1 MAQPADQY
9 FSKTLEKG
17 LRVLSLFNE
26 HRPAYSQ
33 SEIARI
39 LGINTTST
47 FRFTNTLVQLG
58 YLKKDPAT
66 RKLRLGIRSLVL
78 GATFIR
84 TIDIHRVIRSLVDEV
99 HEKHNITVDVAMG
112 ADDALMIVHR
122 READGTLTYR
132 LPSVSRAWH
141 ATSLGKV
148 FLAYLPG
155 TDREAMIDSL
165 DFEPR
170 TPRTIVNRER
180 LMEDLEGARRLGYA
194 VANEEFL
201 PGLITIGAPILNLN
215 TGLAVGAVSFDFST
229 IQTTV
234 EKMIDQYADLVT
246 DLGQS
251 LSRMVT
257 GL

>member
-148 FLAYLPG
+148 FLAYLPE
-155 TDREAMIDSL
+155 TEREAMIDSL

-170 TPRTIVNRER
+170 TPRTIVSRER
-180 LMEDLEGARRLGYA
+180 LMEDLEGARHLGYA
-194 VANEEFL
+194 VADEEFL